1 MLDTVRAMLGL
12 VLDPRS
18 DLKRR
23 HIPTHRDLAAW
34 IHLIH
39 PTSFIFSALVYT
51 MLRAWR
57 VFFTLHY
64 LIPCAGA
71 GLWEME
77 PSKFSLKLCSKSAE
91 IMSNVLGHIS
101 FYRFVRTLQSIF
113 AISLKFFSQNAF
125 KSSCF
130 PCLLPQFPSLA
141 TFPLTFLLV
150 VSTQACVQKDLVV
163 IKIIFLCCC
172 VRMDETHQ
180 SFPLSQSRYLP
191 SPFILN

>member
-12 VLDPRS
+12 VLDLRS

-34 IHLIH
+34 IHLTH
-39 PTSFIFSALVYT
+39 PISFIFSALVYA

-91 IMSNVLGHIS
+91 IMSNVLGHTS
-101 FYRFVRTLQSIF
+101 FYRFVRTLQSILQYPQSSF
-113 AISLKFFSQNAF
+113 LKMLPNPLAFHVFFPSF
-125 KSSCF
+125 
-130 PCLLPQFPSLA
+130 CLLLP
-141 TFPLTFLLV
+141 FL
-150 VSTQACVQKDLVV
+150 
-163 IKIIFLCCC
+163 
-172 VRMDETHQ
+172 
-180 SFPLSQSRYLP
+180 
-191 SPFILN
+191 